1 MTNKES
7 KIQELINLAK
17 NDTPLA
23 PPCCEGCV
31 LDLFNS
37 YFHLWLPQ
45 CSNNDTFVDDIIK
58 KYPSHSKTDIIR
70 LKEYLSAAHKYL
82 MDICCTFAGIYQKY
96 GGTSRKDYGVD
107 QKYCDILIHACL
119 KKYTW
124 LTEDYLYENL
134 YQLCRLCN
142 W

>member
-1 MTNKES
+1 MTDKEI
-7 KIQELINLAK
+7 KIQKLIDLCK
-17 NDTPLA
+17 NDEPLA
-23 PPCCEGCV
+23 LPCCEECV

-45 CSNNDTFVDDIIK
+45 CSNSDAFVDDVLK
-58 KYPSHSKTDIIR
+58 KYPNLSEADIVR
-70 LKEYLSAAHKYL
+70 LKEYLSAANRYL
-82 MDICCTFAGIYQKY
+82 MDICCAFAGIYQNY
-96 GGTSRKDYGVD
+96 GGMSRKDYGKD
-107 QKYCDILIHACL
+107 QKYCDILIHTCL

-134 YQLCRLCN
+134 YQICRLCN